1 MYCSIA
7 IETAGVIQN
16 QIRNYLLWIEA
27 KGVLLTEVDG
37 FCTGSKSSTIKSEST
52 GLNIIED
59 VTVLPVRRGQ
69 SRLSVKSVK

>member
-7 IETAGVIQN
+7 IETAGLIQN

-27 KGVLLTEVDG
+27 KGVFLTEVDG

-52 GLNIIED
+52 GLNIIGD
-59 VTVLPVRRGQ
+59 VTVLPVRLGQ